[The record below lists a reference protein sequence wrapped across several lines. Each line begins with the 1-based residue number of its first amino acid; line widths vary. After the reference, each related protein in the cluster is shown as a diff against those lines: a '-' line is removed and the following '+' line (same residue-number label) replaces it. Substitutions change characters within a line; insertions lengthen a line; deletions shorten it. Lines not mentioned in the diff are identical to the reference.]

1 MFDYTQA
8 DECERGKL
16 KITSLERGL
25 LACLLACA
33 GESVCTLRRL
43 KLPLGFARPLRIRIY
58 SVPL

>member
-16 KITSLERGL
+16 KITSLERG
-25 LACLLACA
+25 LLACA